1 MIKMSFLK
9 KRYFK
14 ITATLAILILSLV
27 LLSKIGDNPVQ
38 KAVYSVMSPVFR
50 TTEKIVTPV
59 RKFCYRVKNAGKY
72 EEEIEELKKQVNALK
87 VENRSREEYI
97 VENKRLKELLA
108 LKDGMIDGRMVTAR
122 VISYE
127 PNSWYDTVVINKGE
141 NAGISKNNAVI
152 TGLGVVGRVT
162 EVGKNWAKVS
172 TIINISDSVGV
183 KLSRT
188 GDIGVVSGDA
198 ILAENKKCRLE
209 YLSNDKKLINGDI
222 LLTSGLGGIYPSDLT
237 IGKVTDIHSDSAGNL
252 EYAVVEPS
260 VDFSALY
267 EVLVITYHDG
277 EWDETG
283 DNVGENA
290 E

>member
-1 MIKMSFLK
+1 MFFLR
-9 KRYFK
+9 KRYLK
-14 ITATLAILILSLV
+14 ITAISAVIILSLV

-38 KAVYSVMSPVFR
+38 RAVYSVMSPLFS
-50 TTEKIVTPV
+50 TTEKIVTPI
-59 RKFCYRVKNAGKY
+59 RKFSYRLKNAGKF
-72 EEEIEELKKQVNALK
+72 EAEIEELKKQVNALK

-97 VENKRLKELLA
+97 IENKRLKELLS

-141 NAGISKNNAVI
+141 NAGIKKDNAVI

-172 TIINISDSVGV
+172 TIINISNSVGV
-183 KLSRT
+183 KLART

-198 ILAENKKCRLE
+198 ILAENKQCRLE

-222 LLTSGLGGIYPSDLT
+222 LLTSGLGGIYPGDLN
-237 IGKVTDIHSDSAGNL
+237 IGKVIDIHSDSAGNL
-252 EYAVVEPS
+252 DYAVVEPS
-260 VDFSALY
+260 VDFSSLY
-267 EVLVITYHDG
+267 EVLVITYHDAEWENAEIG
-277 EWDETG
+277 E
-283 DNVGENA
+283 NAGENA

>member
-1 MIKMSFLK
+1 MSFFR
-9 KRYFK
+9 KRYIK
-14 ITATLAILILSLV
+14 IASITAVLLLALI

-38 KAVYSVMSPVFR
+38 RAVYSFMSPVFR
-50 TTEKIVTPV
+50 TTEKIVTPI
-59 RKFCYRVKNAGKY
+59 RKFSYRMKNAGKY
-72 EEEIEELKKQVNALK
+72 ETEIEELKKQVNALK

-97 VENKRLKELLA
+97 IENKRLKELLA
-108 LKDGMIDGRMVTAR
+108 LKDGMLDGSMVTAR

-141 NAGISKNNAVI
+141 NAGITKNNAVI

-162 EVGKNWAKVS
+162 DVGKNWARVS

-183 KLSRT
+183 KLART

-198 ILAENKKCRLE
+198 ILAENKRCRLE
-209 YLSNDKKLINGDI
+209 YLSNDKKLISGDI
-222 LLTSGLGGIYPSDLT
+222 LLTSGLGGIFPSDLS
-237 IGKVTDIHSDSAGNL
+237 IGKVTEIHSDSAGNL
-252 EYAVVEPS
+252 EYAEVEPS

-277 EWDETG
+277 EWD
-283 DNVGENA
+283 NVEESENMGANA

>member
-1 MIKMSFLK
+1 MSFLK
-9 KRYFK
+9 RRYFK
-14 ITATLAILILSLV
+14 ITVIAAVLLLSLI

-38 KAVYSVMSPVFR
+38 KAVYSVMSPVFK
-50 TTEKIVTPV
+50 TTEKIVTPI
-59 RKFCYRVKNAGKY
+59 RKFSYRMKNAGKY
-72 EEEIEELKKQVNALK
+72 EAEIEELKKQVNALK

-97 VENKRLKELLA
+97 TENKRLKELLA
-108 LKDGMIDGRMVTAR
+108 LKDGMLDGRMVTAR

-162 EVGKNWAKVS
+162 DVGKNWAKVS

-198 ILAENKKCRLE
+198 ILAENKMCRLE

-222 LLTSGLGGIYPSDLT
+222 LLTSGLGGIYPSDLS
-237 IGKVTDIHSDSAGNL
+237 IGKVTEIHSDSAGNL

-277 EWDETG
+277 EWSGNDG
-283 DNVGENA
+283 KDVGANA

>member
-1 MIKMSFLK
+1 MSFLK
-9 KRYFK
+9 RRYVK
-14 ITATLAILILSLV
+14 ITAIAAVLLLSLI

-38 KAVYSVMSPVFR
+38 KAVYSVMAPVFK
-50 TTEKIVTPV
+50 TTEKIVTPI
-59 RKFCYRVKNAGKY
+59 RKFSYRMRNAGKY
-72 EEEIEELKKQVNALK
+72 EAEIEELKMQVNALK

-97 VENKRLKELLA
+97 TENKRLKELLA
-108 LKDGMIDGRMVTAR
+108 LKDGMLDGRMVTAR

-162 EVGKNWAKVS
+162 DVGKNWAKVS

-198 ILAENKKCRLE
+198 ILAENKLCRLE
-209 YLSNDKKLINGDI
+209 YLSNDKKLISGDI
-222 LLTSGLGGIYPSDLT
+222 LLTSGLGGIYPSDLS

-277 EWDETG
+277 EWNGTNIE
-283 DNVGENA
+283 NVGENA

>member
-1 MIKMSFLK
+1 MFFLR
-9 KRYFK
+9 KRYLK
-14 ITATLAILILSLV
+14 ITAISAVLILSLV

-38 KAVYSVMSPVFR
+38 RAVYSVMSPLFR

-59 RKFCYRVKNAGKY
+59 RKFSYRLKNAGKF
-72 EEEIEELKKQVNALK
+72 EAEIEELKKQVNALK

-97 VENKRLKELLA
+97 IENKRLKELLS
-108 LKDGMIDGRMVTAR
+108 LKDGMTDGRMVTAR

-141 NAGISKNNAVI
+141 NAGIDKDNAVI

-172 TIINISDSVGV
+172 TIINISNSVGV
-183 KLSRT
+183 KLART

-198 ILAENKKCRLE
+198 ILAENKQCRLE

-222 LLTSGLGGIYPSDLT
+222 LLTSGLGGIYPSDLN
-237 IGKVTDIHSDSAGNL
+237 IGKVIDIHSDSAGNL
-252 EYAVVEPS
+252 DYAVVEPS
-260 VDFSALY
+260 VDFSSLY

-277 EWDETG
+277 EWE
-283 DNVGENA
+283 NAEIGENA
-290 E
+290 GENIE

>member
-1 MIKMSFLK
+1 MFFLR
-9 KRYFK
+9 KRYLK
-14 ITATLAILILSLV
+14 ITAISAVLILSLV

-38 KAVYSVMSPVFR
+38 RAVYSVMSPLFS
-50 TTEKIVTPV
+50 TAEKIVTPV
-59 RKFCYRVKNAGKY
+59 RKFSYRLKNAGKF
-72 EEEIEELKKQVNALK
+72 EAEIEELKKQVNALK

-97 VENKRLKELLA
+97 IENKRLKELLS

-141 NAGISKNNAVI
+141 NAGIKKDNAVI

-172 TIINISDSVGV
+172 TIINISNSVGV
-183 KLSRT
+183 KLART

-198 ILAENKKCRLE
+198 ILAENKQCRLE

-222 LLTSGLGGIYPSDLT
+222 LLTSGLGGIYPGDLN
-237 IGKVTDIHSDSAGNL
+237 IGKVIDIHSDSAGNL
-252 EYAVVEPS
+252 DYAVVEPS
-260 VDFSALY
+260 VDFSSLY
-267 EVLVITYHDG
+267 EVLVITYHDAEWENAEIG
-277 EWDETG
+277 E
-283 DNVGENA
+283 NAGENA

>member
-1 MIKMSFLK
+1 MSFFRN
-9 KRYFK
+9 RYLK
-14 ITATLAILILSLV
+14 ITLILAGLILSLI

-38 KAVYSVMSPVFR
+38 RAVYSVMSPVFR
-50 TTEKIVTPV
+50 TTERVVTPV
-59 RKFCYRVKNAGKY
+59 RKFTFRLKNAGKY
-72 EEEIEELKKQVNALK
+72 EAEIEELKKQVNALK

-97 VENKRLKELLA
+97 IENKRLKELLT
-108 LKDGMIDGRMVTAR
+108 LKDGMLDGKMVTAR

-222 LLTSGLGGIYPSDLT
+222 LLTSGLGGIYPSDLS

-252 EYAVVEPS
+252 DYAVVEPS

-277 EWDETG
+277 EWDNAEVG
-283 DNVGENA
+283 ENVGENA

>member
-1 MIKMSFLK
+1 MRSFFR
-9 KRYFK
+9 KRYVK
-14 ITATLAILILSLV
+14 ITVIAAVLFLSLI
-27 LLSKIGDNPVQ
+27 LLSKIGDNPLQ
-38 KAVYSVMSPVFR
+38 KAVYSFMSPIFSA
-50 TTEKIVTPV
+50 TEKVVTPV
-59 RKFCYRVKNAGKY
+59 RQFSYRLKNAGKY
-72 EEEIEELKKQVNALK
+72 EEEIEELKMQVNALK

-97 VENKRLKELLA
+97 TENKRLKELLA
-108 LKDGMIDGRMVTAR
+108 LKDGMLDGRMVTAR

-141 NAGISKNNAVI
+141 NAGISRNNAVI

-162 EVGKNWAKVS
+162 DVGKNWAKVS

-188 GDIGVVSGDA
+188 GDIGVVSGDP

-222 LLTSGLGGIYPSDLT
+222 LLTSGLGGIFPSDLS
-237 IGKVTDIHSDSAGNL
+237 IGKVVDIHSDSAGNL

-260 VDFSALY
+260 VDFSSLY
-267 EVLVITYHDG
+267 EVLVITYHDS
-277 EWDETG
+277 EWDASEEVMG
-283 DNVGENA
+283 DNA